1 MPKAPTSHSDTVIE
15 FYDTHPI
22 NEDEILQKIQAQ
34 GKSVEQLTQIDLAEF
49 DQDHYGGTAFL
60 DVLADA
66 AGITEHHHVLDV
78 CSGMGGPA
86 RWIAH
91 WRSCRVT
98 GLDFTLSRVES
109 ARRLTQLV
117 KLDAL
122 VKFAHGD
129 ATDMPFDAEQF
140 DILLAQESWLHI
152 ADKSKLVAEC
162 MRVLKPGGTLAFTDI
177 VANVKL
183 DPQTEQRLAD
193 GMHTANIATADE
205 YVRLVTAL
213 GGTVVSQD
221 DISAQWRVV
230 LQDRLQMFRS
240 LRDTTVAKFG
250 VDRFTEYDNA
260 YSHYVDCFVSNNLGG
275 VRLVAKKPLD

>member
-1 MPKAPTSHSDTVIE
+1 MVPVSHSDTVIK

-22 NEDEILQKIQAQ
+22 NEDEILQKVAAQ
-34 GKSVEQLTQIDLAEF
+34 GKSVGQLSQIDLAEL
-49 DQDHYGGTAFL
+49 DQDHYGGTEFL
-60 DVLADA
+60 DTLADA

-91 WRSCRVT
+91 WRGCRVT
-98 GLDFTLSRVES
+98 GLDFTRSRVEA

-117 KLDAL
+117 KLEPL
-122 VKFAHGD
+122 VDFTHGD
-129 ATDMPFDAEQF
+129 AVNMPFDAGQF

-152 ADKSKLVAEC
+152 PDKISLVAEC
-162 MRVLKPGGTLAFTDI
+162 MRVLKPGGVMAFTDI
-177 VANVKL
+177 VANTLL
-183 DPQTEQRLAD
+183 DPQTEKRLAE

-205 YVRLVTAL
+205 YIRLIKANN
-213 GGTVVSQD
+213 GEIISQHNL
-221 DISAQWRVV
+221 SSQWKEI

-250 VDRFTEYDNA
+250 EARFTQYDTA
-260 YSHYVDCFVSNNLGG
+260 YSHFVGCFTSDKLGG
-275 VRLVAKKPLD
+275 VRVVAKKPL